1 MATKKDYSNWLTIA
15 LPLIVMVI
23 VAMIGF
29 SVTGLRD
36 RITDNEDD
44 IQRCMKI
51 RDYQTDQQAMN
62 NRINVMEGRLYDLQ
76 R

>member
-51 RDYQTDQQAMN
+51 RDYQTGQQAMN

>member
-1 MATKKDYSNWLTIA
+1 MATKKDYSTWLTIA

-51 RDYQTDQQAMN
+51 RDYQTDQSAIN